1 MKFKQSFLFVLT
13 LCLLLS
19 STGFSLPV
27 SPALPPEEPLIPLA
41 PPAAPLVSLNKSSLP
56 YH

>member
-19 STGFSLPV
+19 STSFSLPV

-41 PPAAPLVSLNKSSLP
+41 PPAASLVILNKSSLP